1 MLNNCDIVEFGIGQT
16 VVKQGLCVFS
26 WLMGYFH
33 NSKLNRTNTVKIQ
46 TFIRL
51 ILLSKYA
58 NQNASMQ

>member
-51 ILLSKYA
+51 ILLSK
-58 NQNASMQ
+58 